1 MRILVSVADVDS
13 KRLTKVAKVLKK
25 HWPLAPITLMQAQNL
40 LASVMGYRDLHDL
53 QGRLLKYI
61 PSPVPSY
68 SRTSVRD
75 ALSWTL
81 FRTHKLSF
89 DQAHDLA
96 NLLPLKL
103 LDFDAQTLEAKS
115 EAKTKELAA
124 KGMLLMMDEFGSY
137 MAGADWFEHTPELL
151 QAGAP
156 AYKFVILPNGRA
168 VRWSRIT
175 TLADRLPDDLV
186 NRLRTEGR
194 YKAIKDDNEVL
205 VAFYR
210 DELLPGAPEPLRVAI
225 EQGRELPLGF
235 EIKKF
240 GFDKK
245 GLVLQNTELGGVIPI
260 VFHHHSRRVFD
271 ATANLMQGLPVEL
284 EDNAYIVGSDGLW
297 ELPGEDETPI
307 NEQWWMSSF
316 LTSSHASSQ
325 PGVAKTFTE
334 RGQQYS
340 RTYEWLDMDS
350 VPAVIADWY
359 EMTNP
364 VDQPPS
370 ELAVPVWHQAFHD
383 RTQQL
388 LNAKTIHAKE
398 RIIDAVRDGRLL
410 ALINKYALQLPL
422 ACLDYLPLVT
432 RMHTSEPDPHWEMTQ
447 AEIDEDQKNLD
458 DALAHYRELGGEIAK
473 EFSALAHLGNLALG
487 YLWYMHHGETFG
499 SRDDYQ
505 VPHFASRH
513 RNDIHAYLSFL
524 AFHFCTQ
531 RVSSS
536 VSNHS
541 SHGGS
546 DAMRIALDLVL
557 TGKLAED
564 RLTPTFF
571 TLTFFIDSFERQKKH
586 LGKIDVWRAK
596 MDRVDQVRAGGEY
609 LYARDRVSPVKEESW
624 LSKSFRE
631 GRKYGGTVFTG
642 VQDLSD
648 FGEVA
653 GLAALFAQA
662 RSLSLESP
670 PESVLGP
677 NPFLEQQQSSDDT
690 AEVS

>member
-25 HWPLAPITLMQAQNL
+25 HWPLAPITLMQAQSL
-40 LASVMGYRDLHDL
+40 LASVMGYRDLHEL
-53 QGRLLKYI
+53 QGCLLKYI
-61 PSPVPSY
+61 PSPVQSY

-103 LDFDAQTLEAKS
+103 LDFDAHTHEAKH
-115 EAKTKELAA
+115 EAKVKELAA
-124 KGMLLMMDEFGSY
+124 KGQLLMMDEFGSY
-137 MAGADWFEHTPELL
+137 MAGADWFERTPELL

-186 NRLRTEGR
+186 ARLRTEGR

-225 EQGRELPLGF
+225 ERGRELPLGF
-235 EIKKF
+235 ELKKF

-245 GLVLQNTELGGVIPI
+245 GLVLQNSELGGVIPI
-260 VFHHHSRRVFD
+260 VFNHRSRRVFD
-271 ATANLMQGLPVEL
+271 ATANLMQGLPVEV
-284 EDNAYIVGSDGLW
+284 EDNAFLVGADGLH
-297 ELPGEDETPI
+297 EFPGDDDTAI
-307 NEQWWMSSF
+307 NGEWWMPAF
-316 LTSSHASSQ
+316 LTSSFASSQ
-325 PGVAKTFTE
+325 PGVSKTFIE
-334 RGQQYS
+334 RGQQYW

-398 RIIDAVRDGRLL
+398 RIIDAIRDGRLL
-410 ALINKYALQLPL
+410 ALISKFALQLPL
-422 ACLDYLPLVT
+422 EYLDYLPQVT
-432 RMHTSEPDPHWEMTQ
+432 RMHTSEVDPHWEMTQ
-447 AEIDEDQKNLD
+447 ADVDEEQQNLN
-458 DALAHYRELGGEIAK
+458 DALAHYRELGASIAE
-473 EFSALAHLGNLALG
+473 EFPSLAHLGYLALG

-505 VPHFASRH
+505 VPSFAARH
-513 RNDIHAYLSFL
+513 RNDIFAYLSFL

-531 RVSSS
+531 RVSNS

-557 TGKLAED
+557 SGKLAED
-564 RLTPTFF
+564 RLTSTFF
-571 TLTFFIDSFERQKKH
+571 TLTYFIDSFERQKKH
-586 LGKIDVWRAK
+586 LSKVDLWRSK
-596 MDRVDQVRAGGEY
+596 MQRVDQVREGGEY
-609 LYARDRVSPVKEESW
+609 RYARERISPVREESW

-631 GRKYGGTVFTG
+631 SRKIGGTVFTG
-642 VQDLSD
+642 VQHLSD
-648 FGEVA
+648 FGEA
-653 GLAALFAQA
+653 SELAALFAQA
-662 RSLSLESP
+662 RSLSIQSP
-670 PESVLGP
+670 PEAVLGP
-677 NPFLEQQQSSDDT
+677 NPFLEHPKPSDEIT
-690 AEVS
+690 EIS